1 MYHGTSLTSPDGTV
15 AVEVISAGKRL
26 PVYQRED
33 GYSYVPGTAGA
44 SCLIAVRNLMAVR
57 IEVLV
62 SVDGMSLVR
71 EERASLESSRGQAIG
86 AHGEYR
92 FAGFRTDDDN
102 SRELV
107 FGDMA
112 GSVAEQAT
120 GSVASCGVIG
130 IAAWQE
136 RRVPAWTST
145 ADLAAGA
152 AAPPV
157 SYSAGFETRGVT
169 RGMTK
174 GAAPGGQ
181 SLGMHAGA
189 ERHDPVG
196 RTEFTRAHGGPD
208 VLVIGYKELAEL
220 EAMGITG
227 PGDPDPF
234 PGDVK
239 ATGYRRYAP

>member
-15 AVEVISAGKRL
+15 TVEVISAGKRL

-57 IEVLV
+57 VEVLV
-62 SVDGMSLVR
+62 SVDGMSLIT
-71 EERASLESSRGQAIG
+71 EEEASLDSSRGQAIG

-107 FGDMA
+107 FGDMT

-120 GSVASCGVIG
+120 GSVTNCGVIG

-136 RRVPAWTST
+136 RRAYSYTVP
-145 ADLAAGA
+145 DIAAAA

-157 SYSAGFETRGVT
+157 SHSASFETRGVT
-169 RGMTK
+169 RGMTR

-196 RTEFTRAHGGPD
+196 RTEFTRAHRKPD

-227 PGDPDPF
+227 PADPEPF
-234 PGDVK
+234 PGDVR